1 MIIVLILRLLD
12 IYSLIVLAR
21 VLLTW
26 FPNIDRSHPL
36 VQFLYDVTEPI
47 LQPIRDFLR
56 QQFPQSGPFDFS
68 PLVLIMGIWFIRQ
81 VLSSVVF

>member
-1 MIIVLILRLLD
+1 MISLFLMMLN

-26 FPNIDRSHPL
+26 FPNVDRSHPL
-36 VQFLYDVTEPI
+36 VQFLFDVTEPL
-47 LQPIRDFLR
+47 LQPIREFLS

-68 PLVLIMGIWFIRQ
+68 PLVLLVGIMIIER
-81 VLSSVVF
+81 VIVATV